1 MPDTPVILLAEPE
14 DAVRESIEIIL
25 IEEGYDCHSVSNTP
39 TFIQAL
45 QTYNADLIIAD
56 VNLVYDDI
64 KEILNIL
71 KSYHRP
77 DRPEFMVML
86 GYERIRDM
94 LYLMKFGVTDYL
106 IKPFSFE
113 EMIDRVQR
121 MTTLSLKKIDK

>member
-1 MPDTPVILLAEPE
+1 MPNTPVILLAEPE

-39 TFIQAL
+39 TLIQAL
-45 QTYNADLIIAD
+45 QTYNTDLIIAD
-56 VNLVYDDI
+56 VNLVYDNI

-71 KSYHRP
+71 NSCHRP

-86 GYERIRDM
+86 SYEQIRDM
-94 LYLMKFGVTDYL
+94 LYLMKFGITDYL

-121 MTTLSLKKIDK
+121 MTTLNLKDIDK